1 MRPPPLSVY
10 KRWGVYMYKYL
21 VEVDETPT
29 VILAELTVLRYE
41 GIQLWAGVFIR
52 PLCHNHPLEA
62 LQTNMLL

>member
-1 MRPPPLSVY
+1 
-10 KRWGVYMYKYL
+10 MYKYL